1 MEEASRIIVWLH
13 PGLWFSVVSSAR
25 PASRP
30 GGMVPRPLWLL
41 PLFLGLLRVAG
52 LAAEGLQLTLPPAL
66 YAVPGVPLSVY
77 FDHLVLTPTPE
88 QYRFEINCPI
98 GRSEARHWTVT
109 PADADVGRHEFVVV
123 VRDATGR
130 ERERARAPLHVV
142 PREAGAGR
150 SLRLLVVGDSLTSA
164 THYPNE
170 IARLLSQPGNPAWT
184 MLGTHRPASAAPG
197 VAHEGYGGWTW
208 KSFLSLYT
216 PADAQTAAGPLAR
229 KRTSPFI
236 FPDAAGR
243 PELDVAR
250 YVREACGG
258 QPPDVVTFLLG
269 INDCFSANP
278 DDPAAIDRSVGA
290 ALENAEKLLAA
301 FRAACPQTAF
311 AIGLTTPPN
320 ARESGFEANYKG
332 KYHRWGWKR
341 IQHRLV
347 QRMIAQFAGREA
359 QGIHLVPTELNIDP
373 VDGYP
378 ENNGVH
384 PNVAGYRQIGAS
396 FYAWLKWHAQ
406 TDGR

>member
-1 MEEASRIIVWLH
+1 MSIR
-13 PGLWFSVVSSAR
+13 PVV
-25 PASRP
+25 
-30 GGMVPRPLWLL
+30 LL
-41 PLFLGLLRVAG
+41 VLLGLVRSA
-52 LAAEGLQLTLPPAL
+52 LAAASSLQLTLPPAF
-66 YAVPGVPLSVY
+66 YAVPGVPMSVY
-77 FDHLVLTPTPE
+77 FDNVVLTEATE
-88 QYRFEINCPI
+88 QYRFEVTCPI
-98 GRSEARHWTVT
+98 GTSEERRWTVT
-109 PADADVGRHEFVVV
+109 PTDAHVGRHVFTLV
-123 VRDATGR
+123 VRDAPGA
-130 ERERARAPLHVV
+130 ELERARTLLHVA
-142 PREAGAGR
+142 PREAGVGD
-150 SLRLLVVGDSLTSA
+150 SLRLLIVGDSLTNA

-170 IARLLSQPGNPAWT
+170 LARLLSTPGNPRWT

-216 PADAQTAAGPLAR
+216 PADEKTAAGPLAR

-236 FPDAAGR
+236 SVGADGKPN
-243 PELDVAR
+243 LDLAR
-250 YVREACGG
+250 YVREACDN

-278 DDPAAIDRSVGA
+278 NDPAAMDKSIGA
-290 ALENAEKLLAA
+290 ALENAENLLQA
-301 FRAACPQTAF
+301 FRAACPQTIF

-347 QRMIAQFAGREA
+347 QRMLTQFSGREA
-359 QGIHLVPTELNIDP
+359 QNIHVVPTELNLDP

-384 PNVAGYRQIGAS
+384 PNVTGYQQIGAS
-396 FYAWLKWHAQ
+396 FYAWLKWRAQ
-406 TDGR
+406 SAGR